1 MVSVPLGRSDWRR
14 GVAREP
20 DIPVKNRYFETN
32 PANLEDQVALLS
44 RPGLKRW
51 LDIGD
56 GPVRAVYSQPGS
68 FDNALFAVGGETLYK
83 IETDETITAVGTG
96 IFGAE
101 DKLTPSMAA
110 TSAIG
115 STPEYL
121 WIADGR
127 TLWVYTENDNARGR
141 LNASSTILNGTKIQ
155 IDGVYYQWT
164 TGSVDT
170 GSPAGTSGNPWLV
183 ARGTDNAIALQNMS
197 DALDANGTEGTTYST
212 GLTAH
217 PTVIGYAVSATELF
231 VMARDFGADGNSIST
246 TVVSG
251 SSVAWD
257 ASTLTGGGTARLSPV
272 TVPDDVGAVSVGF
285 IAGYIIVVCAQNEG
299 VNGRFYWVLPGEI
312 TIGPLNFATAERA
325 PDPVLSVRVVGD
337 QFWLLGTNSTE
348 IWYPT
353 GDAETPFR
361 RVQGRLFDRGVWEG
375 TDAQIKDSVMIVD
388 SDGIV
393 YQITGG
399 GPQRVSNNSIEER
412 IRNAMAA
419 QVAAGDLG

>member
-56 GPVRAVYSQPGS
+56 GPIRAVYSQPGS
-68 FDNALFAVGGETLYK
+68 FADALFAVGGETLYK
-83 IETDETITAVGTG
+83 IETDETFEAVGTG
-96 IFGAE
+96 IFGA
-101 DKLTPSMAA
+101 DTKSTPSLAA
-110 TSAIG
+110 TSRIG

-127 TLWVYTENDNARGR
+127 TLWVFTENDNARNR

-155 IDGVYYQWT
+155 IGGIYYQWT
-164 TGSVDT
+164 TGSVDS
-170 GSPAGTSGNPWLV
+170 GSPDGTSGNPWLV
-183 ARGTDNAIALQNMS
+183 ARGADNAIALQNML
-197 DALDANGTEGTTYST
+197 DALDALGTEGTTYST
-212 GLTAH
+212 GLEAH
-217 PTVIGYAVSATELF
+217 PTVVGNSVSSTELF
-231 VMARDFGADGNSIST
+231 VMARDFGSGGNAIST

-257 ASTLTGGGTARLSPV
+257 HATLEGGGTPRLSPV
-272 TVPDDVGAVSVGF
+272 AVPDEVGAVSVGF
-285 IAGYIIVVCAQNEG
+285 IAGYIIVICAQGEG
-299 VNGRFYWVLPGEI
+299 VNGRFYWVKPGEI
-312 TIGPLNFATAERA
+312 TIDPLNFATAERA

-337 QFWLLGTNSTE
+337 QFWLIGTNSTE

-353 GDAETPFR
+353 GDADTPFR

-388 SDGIV
+388 SDGVV

-412 IRNAMAA
+412 IRKAMAA
-419 QVAAGDLG
+419 QVAAGDLS